1 MSEKNHTQTSISF
14 FQSLRGK
21 MLLIFLALAIFPA
34 VGIGFFTLTE
44 SQTYLRDRI
53 EEDFKAVADLQ
64 VSALEEWLDAKT
76 TDVETL
82 SADVVNFMDDPAE
95 VETLSQNLLLTKK
108 GYEDVFI
115 ANLDGTT
122 YYITSG
128 DQISIADRAYFQE
141 CLATKT
147 TVISE
152 PLISRASGSMVIVI
166 VAPVLVDGEIAAVS
180 GGIIQ
185 TGYLT
190 FLMEK
195 VYLGETGEAYLIN
208 QEGYFITGSRFNDKL
223 LKEGY
228 FDTRPEL
235 ELLVNTEGSQA
246 VLDGSEGVFD
256 YENYSGSEV
265 LGAYK
270 PVNRTGWGFLLEQ
283 DTDEVFAGSQK
294 LNNLIFAV
302 LGLIIIG
309 VSVFA
314 FFFSANLSKPL
325 RLMAASLQKLALG
338 SLKDTVSAEE
348 AEKILKRKDE
358 YGIAGK
364 GLAAVQGYMRE
375 MVGIAGQIA
384 DNDLTVDV
392 NLRSDEDELGI
403 AFGKMIVDLRETISE
418 IREAAGQVSSASGQ
432 LAQASEQSGHATTQ
446 ITTTIQQVATG
457 TSQQAEFSS
466 RTAAS
471 VDQLVRAIDGV
482 AQGAQEQA
490 RAVEK
495 ASELTGQITRM
506 IEQMADSGRLVSEG
520 AQKTQELSNTGQ
532 KTVEMTIAGMERI
545 QAKVSLS
552 AQAVQEMGNQS
563 EQIGV
568 IIATIED
575 IAGQTNLLAL
585 NAAIEAAR
593 AGEHGK
599 GFSVVAEEVRKLAER
614 SSSATQEIAKL
625 IEGIQKAA
633 RQAVN
638 AMDESGEEV
647 NEGARQAGAAGGA
660 LMEILEAADAVN
672 EQSRLSLNAVNE
684 MKVAANDL
692 VSSMDSVSA
701 IVEENTAAT
710 EQMSASSTEVSES
723 VENIA
728 SVAEENSASIEEVSA
743 STEEMS
749 AQAEEVS
756 ASAHELSQTAEAM
769 DRMVSKFTL
778 DKNK

>member
-1 MSEKNHTQTSISF
+1 MLEKIVKF

-21 MLLIFLALAIFPA
+21 LLTIFLVLALLPAIG
-34 VGIGFFTLTE
+34 VGFFSYFQSRALISE
-44 SQTYLRDRI
+44 RMFS
-53 EEDFKAVADLQ
+53 DFKAVTELQ
-64 VSALEEWLDAKT
+64 VSAMNQWLGDRVS
-76 TDVETL
+76 DIEVL
-82 SADVVNFMDDPAE
+82 ADVISKGEKTPEAFAGTVTSIFDNKE
-95 VETLSQNLLLTKK
+95 
-108 GYEDVFI
+108 GYEDLFV
-115 ANLDGTT
+115 AGVDGWVP
-122 YYITSG
+122 YSVSG
-128 DQISIADRAYFQE
+128 ISVNIGDRAYFQE
-141 CLATKT
+141 ALKGK
-147 TVISE
+147 TVISDV
-152 PLISRASGSMVIVI
+152 LISRASGNMVII
-166 VAPVLVDGEIAAVS
+166 IASPVYEGDQITYLV
-180 GGIIQ
+180 GGVIQ
-185 TGYLT
+185 TDYLT
-190 FLMEK
+190 SLLEQI
-195 VYLGETGEAYLIN
+195 YLGNSGEAYLVN
-208 QEGYFITGSRFNDKL
+208 QDGYFVTGSRFTDDLIN
-223 LKEGY
+223 EGLIE
-228 FDTRPEL
+228 TRAEL
-235 ELLVNTEGSQA
+235 ELQIDTFGSRQA
-246 VLDGSEGVFD
+246 LAGVEGVSQYTD
-256 YENYSGSEV
+256 YRGYEV
-265 LGAYK
+265 LGAYDYI
-270 PVNRTGWGFLLEQ
+270 NLTGWGILVEQ
-283 DTDEVFAGSQK
+283 DAEEVFAGIKKVRNQI
-294 LNNLIFAV
+294 NYALILVFLLVGGFA
-302 LGLIIIG
+302 LY
-309 VSVFA
+309 
-314 FFFSANLSKPL
+314 FSANLTQPL
-325 RLMAASLQKLALG
+325 TVMAGALQALAKGGLNRDIPIEV
-338 SLKDTVSAEE
+338 KK
-348 AEKILKRKDE
+348 KIIGRKDE
-358 YGIAGK
+358 YGTTGK
-364 GLAAVQGYMRE
+364 GLKAVEEYMEE
-375 MVGIAGQIA
+375 MVLIANQIA
-384 DNDLTVDV
+384 NNDLTT
-392 NLRSDEDELGI
+392 NIQLRSEEDELGK
-403 AFGKMIVDLRETISE
+403 AYKLMLEGLRESVAEISK
-418 IREAAGQVSSASGQ
+418 ATSQVNNASGQ

-756 ASAHELSQTAEAM
+756 ASAHELAQTAESLSRLVASFK
-769 DRMVSKFTL
+769 V
-778 DKNK
+778 NKEMK